1 MERRQVGSVTF
12 RQHSRK
18 YPCTAPSAAHG
29 EQPSA
34 MDRRDSNSP
43 VGCMHASASDND
55 MEGHFSAATTQPSSP
70 RSFLRAGS
78 PQMKNAPWVQVQD
91 RLLKFAEEGD
101 ADVDA
106 CGELVSCQIAIERS
120 LRPPLVA
127 TCCEPV
133 MPCMPSKGSNAVVAT
148 CLHQR
153 AISPLRTRAPHLA
166 AVRVPRHP
174 PPPTRGATS

>member
-1 MERRQVGSVTF
+1 
-12 RQHSRK
+12 
-18 YPCTAPSAAHG
+18 
-29 EQPSA
+29 

-106 CGELVSCQIAIERS
+106 CGELVSCQIAIERFLHGNKDNVEKAAQQMRAHFRWRREERIDCVIHEDFS
-120 LRPPLVA
+120 DLE
-127 TCCEPV
+127 TCEE
-133 MPCMPSKGSNAVVAT
+133 
-148 CLHQR
+148 L
-153 AISPLRTRAPHLA
+153 
-166 AVRVPRHP
+166 
-174 PPPTRGATS
+174 